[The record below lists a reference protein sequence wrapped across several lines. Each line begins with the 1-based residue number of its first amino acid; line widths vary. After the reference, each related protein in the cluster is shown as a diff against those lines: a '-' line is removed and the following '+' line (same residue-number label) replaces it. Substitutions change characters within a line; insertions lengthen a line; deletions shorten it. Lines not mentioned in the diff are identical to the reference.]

1 MGAGAPVVSTVEDGA
16 SIGLSLI
23 AIFLP
28 ILVILALVLMAWLFI
43 WLWLKVRR
51 WRRNRDSGLH
61 PDYA

>member
-1 MGAGAPVVSTVEDGA
+1 
-16 SIGLSLI
+16 
-23 AIFLP
+23 
-28 ILVILALVLMAWLFI
+28 VILALVLMAWLFI